1 MEKTIRHRTYKLV
14 DIDHLIDILFETEC
28 RPSKRFLMSQK
39 AEGNLP
45 FIKIGRRVFYNPDEV
60 LKHLYSSRKGGAA

>member
-1 MEKTIRHRTYKLV
+1 MENTIDQNTTQLV
-14 DIDHLIDILFETEC
+14 DIDRLIDILFEPEC
-28 RPSKRFLMSQK
+28 RPSKRFLMTQK

-60 LKHLYSSRKGGAA
+60 LKHLYSSREGRVT

>member
-1 MEKTIRHRTYKLV
+1 MENTIDQNTTQLV
-14 DIDHLIDILFETEC
+14 DIDRLIDILFEPEC
-28 RPSKRFLMSQK
+28 RPSKRFLMTQK

-60 LKHLYSSRKGGAA
+60 LKHLYSSREGRAT

>member
-1 MEKTIRHRTYKLV
+1 MENTIDQNTTQLV
-14 DIDHLIDILFETEC
+14 DIDRLIDILFEPEC
-28 RPSKRFLMSQK
+28 RPSKRFLMTQK

>member
-1 MEKTIRHRTYKLV
+1 MENTIDQNTTQLV
-14 DIDHLIDILFETEC
+14 DIDRLIDILFEPEC
-28 RPSKRFLMSQK
+28 RPSKRFLMTQK

-60 LKHLYSSRKGGAA
+60 LKHLYSSREGGAA